1 MHIKRPPVQDRGA
14 PTESGTLNTQQ
25 PPATSV
31 EVQREHAEPV
41 RHFRDHWTR
50 YPLGLAIFGV
60 ALATRLAILPAGDGQ
75 GFLTFYPAVALTA
88 LCCGAGPG
96 LLVMALGG
104 IAAPFTLAPPFGLS
118 KLPIS
123 FDQWEAEAAYL
134 LSGLIVCLIVSRM
147 RRHSEAMRRS
157 HSMLTAEIEDR
168 KRGEQALTESEAKLR
183 GLFELS
189 PLGIALN
196 DGDGRFIEFNESFRS
211 ITGYTDE
218 ELKRLDYWKLT
229 PSGYEDDEMRQLE
242 LLRDTGRY
250 GPYEKEYIRKDETRA
265 SVRLNGMLVQDRHG
279 ETHIWSLVEDIT
291 EQKRSESALYIYAN
305 AVKYSGQPILITNSD
320 NKVIELNQAFSTLTG
335 YTLDELRGQ
344 SPRMLASA
352 HTPPETY
359 RQLWSGLTEAGVWQG
374 KLFNRAK
381 NGGFFP
387 VLAVISAIRNDLG
400 EVTNYIACYTDI
412 TDRMAAERRI
422 DQLLHHDPLTS
433 LHNRYSLEGR
443 LEQALSQARRNR
455 ESLAVLFID
464 LDRFKL
470 VNDSM
475 GHQAGDMLL
484 LEVAGR
490 LRECVR
496 ESDIVARL
504 GGDEFVVVVTGLSAA
519 KIAAPIAE
527 KIVRSLGQ
535 PYSLGDSVVHSSS
548 SVGISIFPNDGDDS
562 ATLMKTADMALH
574 HAKNQGRSNFQ
585 FFTPE
590 MNAAMADTLALDN
603 DIRAAVA
610 EKQFELHYQPKMS
623 TPDHKIAGVE
633 ALVRWRHPIRGL
645 VPPDQFI
652 PLAEESEL
660 IEAIG
665 EWVLDEA
672 CRQWTEWLAKGM
684 TPLSVAVN
692 LSARQLASPTLVER
706 VRAIKSRYGLPKGA
720 LELEVTESVAMRN
733 PERAI
738 EQLKALGAL
747 GIEISIDDF
756 GTGYSSL
763 AYLKL
768 LPIQTLKLDR
778 AFVRDIE
785 TDENDA
791 VISAAT
797 LALAHA
803 LGLKVVAEGVET
815 EGQRDFL
822 TSHGC
827 DYLQGFLFSKPLPAA
842 ELEAFIIA
850 ARAAAP
856 ITQPF
861 QNS

>member
-1 MHIKRPPVQDRGA
+1 
-14 PTESGTLNTQQ
+14 
-25 PPATSV
+25 
-31 EVQREHAEPV
+31 
-41 RHFRDHWTR
+41 
-50 YPLGLAIFGV
+50 
-60 ALATRLAILPAGDGQ
+60 
-75 GFLTFYPAVALTA
+75 
-88 LCCGAGPG
+88 
-96 LLVMALGG
+96 
-104 IAAPFTLAPPFGLS
+104 
-118 KLPIS
+118 
-123 FDQWEAEAAYL
+123 
-134 LSGLIVCLIVSRM
+134 
-147 RRHSEAMRRS
+147 
-157 HSMLTAEIEDR
+157 
-168 KRGEQALTESEAKLR
+168 
-183 GLFELS
+183 
-189 PLGIALN
+189 
-196 DGDGRFIEFNESFRS
+196 
-211 ITGYTDE
+211 
-218 ELKRLDYWKLT
+218 
-229 PSGYEDDEMRQLE
+229 
-242 LLRDTGRY
+242 
-250 GPYEKEYIRKDETRA
+250 
-265 SVRLNGMLVQDRHG
+265 
-279 ETHIWSLVEDIT
+279 
-291 EQKRSESALYIYAN
+291 
-305 AVKYSGQPILITNSD
+305 
-320 NKVIELNQAFSTLTG
+320 
-335 YTLDELRGQ
+335 
-344 SPRMLASA
+344 
-352 HTPPETY
+352 
-359 RQLWSGLTEAGVWQG
+359 
-374 KLFNRAK
+374 
-381 NGGFFP
+381 
-387 VLAVISAIRNDLG
+387 
-400 EVTNYIACYTDI
+400 
-412 TDRMAAERRI
+412 
-422 DQLLHHDPLTS
+422 
-433 LHNRYSLEGR
+433 
-443 LEQALSQARRNR
+443 
-455 ESLAVLFID
+455 
-464 LDRFKL
+464 
-470 VNDSM
+470 
-475 GHQAGDMLL
+475 
-484 LEVAGR
+484 
-490 LRECVR
+490 
-496 ESDIVARL
+496 
-504 GGDEFVVVVTGLSAA
+504 LSAA

>member
-1 MHIKRPPVQDRGA
+1 
-14 PTESGTLNTQQ
+14 
-25 PPATSV
+25 
-31 EVQREHAEPV
+31 
-41 RHFRDHWTR
+41 
-50 YPLGLAIFGV
+50 
-60 ALATRLAILPAGDGQ
+60 
-75 GFLTFYPAVALTA
+75 
-88 LCCGAGPG
+88 
-96 LLVMALGG
+96 
-104 IAAPFTLAPPFGLS
+104 
-118 KLPIS
+118 
-123 FDQWEAEAAYL
+123 
-134 LSGLIVCLIVSRM
+134 
-147 RRHSEAMRRS
+147 
-157 HSMLTAEIEDR
+157 MLTAEIEDR